1 MVTLLIIQSPINFF
15 MAFAILIIT
24 NSCDQ
29 YPIVLGG
36 KPSLEKIIE
45 KIESRLGD
53 EINHIGDWKLNANY
67 QIPDSLI
74 KELNEKLNSF
84 GE

>member
-1 MVTLLIIQSPINFF
+1 

-24 NSCDQ
+24 NSCDH

-45 KIESRLGD
+45 KIETKLGD
-53 EINHIGDWKLNANY
+53 EINHIGDWKIEATY
-67 QIPDSLI
+67 EIPDSFK

-84 GE
+84 GD